1 MHQMA
6 GEKFA
11 RLGVSVYMS
20 LDLVDYQAQLESAL
34 AWLRDAAD
42 PRELEQPEITPPKI
56 KLLPEIM
63 NYD

>member
-1 MHQMA
+1 
-6 GEKFA
+6 
-11 RLGVSVYMS
+11 MS